1 MGFFTKNFLKLTST
15 LAVCLLLFSVQRTG
29 AQCTTTSQF
38 PSAAYNA
45 PAAGVTYTITTCNF
59 GGEYSVMQAVANA
72 TQYKFSSSVTTDFI
86 TVRSGSSAGPV
97 VGFGVQPLTITTT
110 STANLYVHI
119 NTNAA
124 CGSASTCRTTTV
136 QNLTPAPSGC
146 TGTSQFPST
155 AFNAPASGT
164 TTTITTCNFAGE
176 YSRMTAVAS
185 GASYIFTSS
194 IATDYITIR
203 SGTFNG
209 TVVANGTTPLT
220 YVTTG
225 TADLFI
231 HIHTNSSCGTSS
243 TCRTTA
249 VQRLSPSCTFTSSF
263 GSATAPAA
271 GVTTTIS
278 TCSFAGE
285 YSTITGAVAGT
296 PYQFA
301 SSVTTD
307 YITIHSGTS
316 NGPVVA
322 AGLTPLN
329 YTATSTATLYAHW
342 ATNSACG
349 TASTCRTTTIKNLN
363 APAFDPCTS
372 VSALNA
378 CGTSNTTVIA
388 AGAGAYNPPAT
399 SCGFSTPGQE
409 KIYTYTAPTTGAY
422 TITQSASP
430 GYIDYFYKAAASGCN
445 GTGWTCI
452 QDLNGATTSTGVAN
466 LTAGTQYY
474 FLLDP
479 EVSTG
484 GTVTFTLNCA
494 PPPFD
499 PCATINNI
507 SACGVAT
514 SFTVASG
521 NGSYNPPSTSCGF
534 TTPGKETIFT
544 FTPSQ
549 TGNYQIA
556 QTSSFGYIDW
566 FYKPVSSGCNGTGWT
581 CIQDLSGAI
590 TSGNFALTAGTQ
602 YYIMGDPES
611 TTGGAVNFSIGC
623 PPAPLVNDDCSG
635 AITVSCLGSPYTGTT
650 VSATVDAAYTNCG
663 ASGTNTTEAGVW
675 YKYVGN
681 NQQVDVTTCDP
692 VGGTGYDTRI
702 TVYSGSCGAFTCVTA
717 NDDMTPACSNGSFRS
732 EVLFNAFA
740 GTDYYIF
747 VHGYQTGTNIS
758 SQGAFTLTL
767 TCSALCSP
775 QISNDDCAS
784 ADPLTVAANSPAAIF
799 GNNNCASS
807 ALTNPSCFSAFATLP
822 DVWYSFVAPVN
833 PAKVVLT
840 YNNGSGTA
848 SDLGFVTYGS
858 CGGAQ
863 IQCQGS
869 ATSGTAYT
877 LTGLTAGQTY
887 YLQVLGPLGNRG
899 QFSIGMYYETCPAP
913 SALASTATTTTTA
926 TIDWT
931 ENGGATAWDLYYGTS
946 IGTPGPSTTP
956 TEDNVG
962 AHPYTINGLT
972 PGTNYTLYVRADCG
986 GGDASSWVG
995 PITFGTISDPC
1006 SAITAFG
1013 PCGFGKTI
1021 SINAGSGLW
1030 TNASCDN
1037 FTTTPG
1043 RENIYSFTP
1052 TQTGNYTLSVPTF
1065 AFGNEMDFSYKA
1077 ASLGCDNN
1085 NWICQQA
1092 IFAAGTSLP
1101 FLLNAGTQYY
1111 FMFDNE
1117 ATTASTINV
1126 VLDCPVVSTWTG
1138 TASTDWFDA
1147 NNWSPAGVPT
1157 GCGSIAVIPTT
1168 PVGSQF
1174 PIILA
1179 ANANVGALTVQDN
1192 ATVTINSGFK
1202 LQVCG
1207 NLIGGLST
1215 PGQVLSLGELELN
1228 GTTNQKLSNRLEVQ
1242 TLRLNN
1248 AAGASLQPGSFYDIF
1263 NEVDLQNGTLDATT
1277 GTIRFRSTADN
1288 QIAVIDDFSAG
1299 YTGTISGTIRAE
1311 RYYHSSSTYDAHY
1324 MGSPINNA
1332 SFSQFGAGGVGGY
1345 AVPTATC
1352 DETQLIYGSPYGTVA
1367 RLDETNGASCALG
1380 GWFFETGGN
1389 ADNARGYSVRKSG
1402 AGVLTVIGAPNL
1414 GSSYSLGGL
1423 GNSSWSNV
1431 SLQGRP
1437 MTSGWQLVAN
1447 PYLAYLD
1454 ISSTPGGFDAQKL
1467 VWHTSGAFAGTYQPA
1482 TVVSPFQAF
1491 MVHVSAPGAP
1501 QTYTINGTSRV
1512 KPGTPSTFQKTNDQ
1526 ELTITAANTAT
1537 QLLDVT
1543 TVAFNTDATVNMDA
1557 QYDGMKV
1564 AGALNRHTLYTHNA
1578 NPMQWLAVNTLKS
1591 IEETST
1597 VPVGFE
1603 AGISGN
1609 YSFSFGG
1616 VNSFDP
1622 TSYITLE
1629 DKKLNIFHDVRSGDY
1644 SFTADATDNF
1654 DRFVLH
1660 FTPAAKIN
1668 TTNASC
1674 SASGQINIEQPGT
1687 ASWNY
1692 NVTNSNGV
1700 VVSSGTLNQ
1709 ANPVTVSAATGVYTV
1724 SLTDANNYTVVKNI
1738 QVSGAQQ
1745 MTAGITTSATVAE
1758 AGQSID
1764 FTSTAV
1770 NATANQWDM
1779 GDGTLLNGAMV
1790 SHSYTTE
1797 GVYTVTVNAVNADG
1811 CNATA
1816 SQQVTVNSKATGINN
1831 LTDSKLT
1838 IWSNEDRV
1846 YVDFSKQKH
1855 VEATIDIYNVLG
1867 QVVSSEKFGKT
1878 TIYSRQLNN
1887 LEAGYVVVSVKTDTG
1902 ITTKKVFITNT
1913 K

>member
-1 MGFFTKNFLKLTST
+1 MGISNFYLKTKKLI
-15 LAVCLLLFSVQRTG
+15 LACSLLLATSCAFSQITLISSAGDGGFESGTTFAANNWSTAQGALTTRVWYCGTG
-29 AQCTTTSQF
+29 QAGYTGNRAAFIGNSATNVGTNTATRVVHLYRSVTIPAGATNITLTFKYKQAVSDYSNPTFYDALSVYVDGTTPTSGTF
-38 PSAAYNA
+38 P
-45 PAAGVTYTITTCNF
+45 
-59 GGEYSVMQAVANA
+59 AVANRVFGPYPTA
-72 TQYKFSSSVTTDFI
+72 NVTTYTTQ
-86 TVRSGSSAGPV
+86 TVTIPASFATGSPVNLIFTFFSDNVTPHGYGAVDDVNLTYVPATTPPNCAATFSPANAATGVCRNTTLTWASGGGGPTGYKLTMGSNAPNYDNIANNVDLGNVTSYVPATLAASTTYGWKIVPYNAFGDASGCTFNTFTTSSIFCYCTAISTSGSFEYISKVNYAA
-97 VGFGVQPLTITTT
+97 FNN
-110 STANLYVHI
+110 STANTKYGNYTGLGSIGTVS
-119 NTNAA
+119 A
-124 CGSASTCRTTTV
+124 GSASINVTVNGPYAEDIIYVFADWNQDGDFLDAGELAGTYDIPAVGTGDVVYNVPFTVPAGALLGATTIRV
-136 QNLTPAPSGC
+136 KMGDNSATPAVPMNNAPCQTFTYGEVEDYVITVILATLPPNCAASLSPANAATNQCINTTLSWANGGGSPTGYKITMGSNSPNYDNIANNVDLGNVTTYSPTLVGGTTYGWKVVPYNANGDATGC
-146 TGTSQFPST
+146 T
-155 AFNAPASGT
+155 FN
-164 TTTITTCNFAGE
+164 
-176 YSRMTAVAS
+176 
-185 GASYIFTSS
+185 
-194 IATDYITIR
+194 
-203 SGTFNG
+203 TF
-209 TVVANGTTPLT
+209 
-220 YVTTG
+220 TTG
-225 TADLFI
+225 STLCYCTA
-231 HIHTNSSCGTSS
+231 
-243 TCRTTA
+243 A
-249 VQRLSPSCTFTSSF
+249 
-263 GSATAPAA
+263 
-271 GVTTTIS
+271 
-278 TCSFAGE
+278 
-285 YSTITGAVAGT
+285 
-296 PYQFA
+296 
-301 SSVTTD
+301 
-307 YITIHSGTS
+307 
-316 NGPVVA
+316 
-322 AGLTPLN
+322 
-329 YTATSTATLYAHW
+329 ATSTSFEYISKVNSGAFTNTNNTHSTYANYTSLGPIASVANPSSFTVNVTVNGPYAEDIIYIFADWNQDGDFVDAGELAGTFDIPSIQTGDITYPVTVSVPSGAALGNTTLRIKMGD
-342 ATNSACG
+342 NSA
-349 TASTCRTTTIKNLN
+349 TPTIPMNSSPCQTFTYGEVEDYLVN
-363 APAFDPCTS
+363 VIFVPCT
-372 VSALNA
+372 
-378 CGTSNTTVIA
+378 NT
-388 AGAGAYNPPAT
+388 P
-399 SCGFSTPGQE
+399 S
-409 KIYTYTAPTTGAY
+409 
-422 TITQSASP
+422 
-430 GYIDYFYKAAASGCN
+430 
-445 GTGWTCI
+445 
-452 QDLNGATTSTGVAN
+452 
-466 LTAGTQYY
+466 
-474 FLLDP
+474 
-479 EVSTG
+479 G
-484 GTVTFTLNCA
+484 GTVTGPSSGSAGGAYTFTAAGQVGDN
-494 PPPFD
+494 FVWQ
-499 PCATINNI
+499 
-507 SACGVAT
+507 VAT
-514 SFTVASG
+514 SLGGPYSDISGTTNLATTSLGTSNAATYYLRVRAYSAGCVDAYSNVLTFVVTSNDDVCNASLIPMNSTTFAVDNSTATAQTG
-521 NGSYNPPSTSCGF
+521 EPVPPHTSCGSGDQNTWCSAE
-534 TTPGKETIFT
+534 TTPYVQH
-544 FTPSQ
+544 S
-549 TGNYQIA
+549 
-556 QTSSFGYIDW
+556 
-566 FYKPVSSGCNGTGWT
+566 
-581 CIQDLSGAI
+581 
-590 TSGNFALTAGTQ
+590 
-602 YYIMGDPES
+602 
-611 TTGGAVNFSIGC
+611 
-623 PPAPLVNDDCSG
+623 
-635 AITVSCLGSPYTGTT
+635 
-650 VSATVDAAYTNCG
+650 
-663 ASGTNTTEAGVW
+663 VW
-675 YKYVGN
+675 YKFVAPQSGR
-681 NQQVDVTTCDP
+681 VSISTAGSDDGFGFT
-692 VGGTGYDTRI
+692 YDTQVG
-702 TVYSGSCGAFTCVTA
+702 VYSASSCAAVTSGGATLVGA
-717 NDDMTPACSNGSFRS
+717 NDDAVADLYS
-732 EVLFNAFA
+732 E
-740 GTDYYIF
+740 IP
-747 VHGYQTGTNIS
+747 
-758 SQGAFTLTL
+758 TLECL
-767 TCSALCSP
+767 VP
-775 QISNDDCAS
+775 
-784 ADPLTVAANSPAAIF
+784 
-799 GNNNCASS
+799 
-807 ALTNPSCFSAFATLP
+807 
-822 DVWYSFVAPVN
+822 
-833 PAKVVLT
+833 
-840 YNNGSGTA
+840 
-848 SDLGFVTYGS
+848 
-858 CGGAQ
+858 
-863 IQCQGS
+863 
-869 ATSGTAYT
+869 
-877 LTGLTAGQTY
+877 GQTY
-887 YLQVLGPLGNRG
+887 YIQVDGYSSDVGFVIVTLVDLGAANPPTISG
-899 QFSIGMYYETCPAP
+899 CPSNILSANHIVNWTAP
-913 SALASTATTTTTA
+913 TANDNCPGVVLTSNYTPGSSFPTGTTTVTYTATDINNNTA
-926 TIDWT
+926 TCSFDVT
-931 ENGGATAWDLYYGTS
+931 VVG
-946 IGTPGPSTTP
+946 ST
-956 TEDNVG
+956 
-962 AHPYTINGLT
+962 
-972 PGTNYTLYVRADCG
+972 
-986 GGDASSWVG
+986 
-995 PITFGTISDPC
+995 
-1006 SAITAFG
+1006 
-1013 PCGFGKTI
+1013 
-1021 SINAGSGLW
+1021 
-1030 TNASCDN
+1030 
-1037 FTTTPG
+1037 
-1043 RENIYSFTP
+1043 
-1052 TQTGNYTLSVPTF
+1052 
-1065 AFGNEMDFSYKA
+1065 
-1077 ASLGCDNN
+1077 
-1085 NWICQQA
+1085 
-1092 IFAAGTSLP
+1092 
-1101 FLLNAGTQYY
+1101 
-1111 FMFDNE
+1111 
-1117 ATTASTINV
+1117 
-1126 VLDCPVVSTWTG
+1126 TWTG
-1138 TASTDWFDA
+1138 SVSTDWFNA
-1147 NNWSPAGVPT
+1147 GNWTPGAVPT
-1157 GCGSIAVIPTT
+1157 GCGISAVIPTA
-1168 PVGSQF
+1168 PVGGLF
-1174 PIILA
+1174 PVINTTDVSI
-1179 ANANVGALTVQDN
+1179 GDLTIQDN